1 MGTRCTALT
10 RKTSCLEQWPT
21 MELLTFA
28 TQKKNVDSI
37 ISNHREQVLVCN
49 VVAVVVVVVV
59 VVEGI

>member
-1 MGTRCTALT
+1 
-10 RKTSCLEQWPT
+10 

-49 VVAVVVVVVV
+49 VVVAVVVVVVV